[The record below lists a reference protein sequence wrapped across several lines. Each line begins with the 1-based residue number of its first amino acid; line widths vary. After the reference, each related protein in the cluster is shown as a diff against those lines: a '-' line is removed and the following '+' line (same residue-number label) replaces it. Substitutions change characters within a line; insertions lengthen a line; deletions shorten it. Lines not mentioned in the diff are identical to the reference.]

1 MPEAPFFGLRP
12 YGHIDLDLLDVL
24 AENLRRLFPFE
35 VKILEQCGAPEF
47 AFNNSR
53 QQYMAK
59 AILEDLVS
67 NAPASCRRVLGLTEA
82 DLFIPI
88 LTYVY
93 GEAMLPGQAAVISLY
108 RLTGS
113 DSGPTVPFEV
123 LAQRAVKEAVHE
135 LGHTF
140 NLVHCDHESCVMSFA
155 HSLEH
160 IDRKSERFCRYC
172 SVLFSDAMMQKI

>member
-1 MPEAPFFGLRP
+1 MHEAPFFGLRP
-12 YGHIDLDLLDVL
+12 YGHIDLDILDVL
-24 AENLRRLFPFE
+24 AENLRRIFPFE

-53 QQYMAK
+53 QQYLAK
-59 AILEDLVS
+59 AILEDLVG
-67 NAPASCRRVLGLTEA
+67 NAPASCRRILGLTEA

-113 DSGPTVPFEV
+113 DPGSRVSFEA
-123 LAQRAVKEAVHE
+123 LAQRVVKEAVHE

-140 NLVHCDHESCVMSFA
+140 NLVHCDDESCVMSFA

-160 IDRKSERFCRYC
+160 VDQKNERFCRYC
-172 SVLFSDAMMQKI
+172 AVLFSDFIAEKI